1 MEAHHE
7 YRVHAFGA
15 GGRNGVVHAEG
26 VLSSISFSAP
36 PEFLGEPGR
45 WTPEHFLVAAVASCF
60 VSTFSGI
67 AEKSCLGFASFNLE
81 AEGVLGN
88 EDGIWRFTE
97 IKLRP
102 VVTVL
107 KEEDRDRVIRLLEKA
122 EKSCLIAR
130 SLPFKVTLFPAVKIE
145 EELSVPARVTLMKST
160 PEHEK
165 AICALD
171 GSAQGTKSEGL
182 YPTRGLD
189 AKRIGDLLK
198 LPVN

>member
-15 GGRNGVVHAEG
+15 GGRNGVVSAEG

-36 PEFLGEPGR
+36 PEFLGEQGR
-45 WTPEHFLVAAVASCF
+45 WTPEHFLVAAVAGCF
-60 VSTFSGI
+60 VSTFSGM
-67 AEKSCLGFASFNLE
+67 AEKSRLEFASFNMD

-102 VVTVL
+102 VVAILNEV
-107 KEEDRDRVIRLLEKA
+107 DRDRIIRLLGKA

-130 SLPFKVTLFPAVKIE
+130 SLQCKVVLFPAVKIPE
-145 EELSVPARVTLMKST
+145 EFSVPAGV
-160 PEHEK
+160 
-165 AICALD
+165 
-171 GSAQGTKSEGL
+171 
-182 YPTRGLD
+182 
-189 AKRIGDLLK
+189 
-198 LPVN
+198 

>member
-1 MEAHHE
+1 MEAHHQ

-15 GGRNGVVHAEG
+15 GGRNGVVRAEG
-26 VLSSISFSAP
+26 VLPCISFSAP
-36 PEFLGEPGR
+36 PEFLGEPGC
-45 WTPEHFLVAAVASCF
+45 WTPEHFLVAAVTSCF

-67 AEKSCLGFASFNLE
+67 AEKSRLEFATFNLD

-107 KEEDRDRVIRLLEKA
+107 KEEDRDRAIRLLEKA

-130 SLPFKVTLFPAVKIE
+130 SLQCKVVLFPAVKIKG
-145 EELSVPARVTLMKST
+145 ELSVPARL
-160 PEHEK
+160 E
-165 AICALD
+165 AL
-171 GSAQGTKSEGL
+171 AA
-182 YPTRGLD
+182 PR
-189 AKRIGDLLK
+189 
-198 LPVN
+198 

>member
-1 MEAHHE
+1 METHHE
-7 YRVHAFGA
+7 YRINAFGA

-67 AEKSCLGFASFNLE
+67 AEKSRLEFASFNLD
-81 AEGVLGN
+81 AEGLLGN
-88 EDGIWRFTE
+88 EDGIWRFKE

-102 VVTVL
+102 VVTVM
-107 KEEDRDRVIRLLEKA
+107 KEEDHDRAVRLLEKA

-130 SLPFKVTLFPAVKIE
+130 SLQCRVVLFPGVKIK
-145 EELSVPARVTLMKST
+145 EELLVPATV
-160 PEHEK
+160 
-165 AICALD
+165 
-171 GSAQGTKSEGL
+171 
-182 YPTRGLD
+182 
-189 AKRIGDLLK
+189 
-198 LPVN
+198 

>member
-1 MEAHHE
+1 MPLPLCRWKENEMETHHE
-7 YRVHAFGA
+7 YRISAFGA

-67 AEKSCLGFASFNLE
+67 AEKSRLKFASFNLD

-88 EDGIWRFTE
+88 EDGIWRFIE
-97 IKLRP
+97 INLRP

-107 KEEDRDRVIRLLEKA
+107 EEEDRDKAIRLLGKA

-130 SLPFKVTLFPAVKIE
+130 SLQFKVVLLPAVKVK
-145 EELSVPARVTLMKST
+145 EELLVPATV
-160 PEHEK
+160 
-165 AICALD
+165 
-171 GSAQGTKSEGL
+171 
-182 YPTRGLD
+182 
-189 AKRIGDLLK
+189 
-198 LPVN
+198 

>member
-15 GGRNGVVHAEG
+15 GGRNGVVGAEG

-36 PEFLGEPGR
+36 PEFLGEAGR

-60 VSTFSGI
+60 VSTFSGM
-67 AEKSCLGFASFNLE
+67 AEKSRLGFASFNLE

-88 EDGIWRFTE
+88 EDGTWRFTE

-102 VVTVL
+102 IVKVL
-107 KEEDRDRVIRLLEKA
+107 SEEDRDRAIRLLEKA

-130 SLPFKVTLFPAVKIE
+130 SLQCKFTLFPAVK
-145 EELSVPARVTLMKST
+145 V
-160 PEHEK
+160 
-165 AICALD
+165 
-171 GSAQGTKSEGL
+171 
-182 YPTRGLD
+182 
-189 AKRIGDLLK
+189 
-198 LPVN
+198 

>member
-1 MEAHHE
+1 MGSHHE
-7 YRVHAFGA
+7 YRIKAFGA
-15 GGRNGVVHAEG
+15 GGRNGVVQAEG

-45 WTPEHFLVAAVASCF
+45 WTPEHFLLAAVASCF

-67 AEKSCLGFASFNLE
+67 AEKSRLGFASFNLD

-102 VVTVL
+102 VVSIL

-130 SLPFKVTLFPAVKIE
+130 SLQFKVLLFPTVKIE
-145 EELSVPARVTLMKST
+145 EEL
-160 PEHEK
+160 
-165 AICALD
+165 
-171 GSAQGTKSEGL
+171 
-182 YPTRGLD
+182 
-189 AKRIGDLLK
+189 
-198 LPVN
+198 PVLATV

>member
-7 YRVHAFGA
+7 YRVNAFGA
-15 GGRNGVVHAEG
+15 GGRNGVVHAQG
-26 VLSSISFSAP
+26 VLSSVSFSAP

-67 AEKSCLGFASFNLE
+67 AEKSGFEFVSLNLD

-88 EDGIWRFTE
+88 EDGVWRFTE

-102 VVTVL
+102 VVTIL

-130 SLPFKVTLFPAVKIE
+130 SLQCKVVLFPAVKVE
-145 EELSVPARVTLMKST
+145 EKLSVPATV
-160 PEHEK
+160 
-165 AICALD
+165 
-171 GSAQGTKSEGL
+171 
-182 YPTRGLD
+182 
-189 AKRIGDLLK
+189 
-198 LPVN
+198 

>member
-15 GGRNGVVHAEG
+15 GGRNGVVSAEG

-60 VSTFSGI
+60 VSTFSSM
-67 AEKSCLGFASFNLE
+67 AEKSRLEFASFNMD

-102 VVTVL
+102 VVAILNEV
-107 KEEDRDRVIRLLEKA
+107 DRDRIIRLLGKA

-130 SLPFKVTLFPAVKIE
+130 SLQCKVVLFPAVTIKE
-145 EELSVPARVTLMKST
+145 EFSVPAGV
-160 PEHEK
+160 
-165 AICALD
+165 
-171 GSAQGTKSEGL
+171 
-182 YPTRGLD
+182 
-189 AKRIGDLLK
+189 
-198 LPVN
+198 

>member
-1 MEAHHE
+1 MESHHE
-7 YRVHAFGA
+7 YRIKAFGA
-15 GGRNGVVHAEG
+15 GGRNGVVQAEG

-67 AEKSCLGFASFNLE
+67 SEKSHFEFVSLRLD
-81 AEGVLGN
+81 AEGVLSN

-102 VVTVL
+102 VVSIL
-107 KEEDRDRVIRLLEKA
+107 KEEDRDRAIRLLEKA

-130 SLPFKVTLFPAVKIE
+130 SLQCKLTLFPAVQTK
-145 EELSVPARVTLMKST
+145 EELSVAATV
-160 PEHEK
+160 
-165 AICALD
+165 
-171 GSAQGTKSEGL
+171 
-182 YPTRGLD
+182 
-189 AKRIGDLLK
+189 
-198 LPVN
+198 

>member
-15 GGRNGVVHAEG
+15 GGRNGVVQAEG
-26 VLSSISFSAP
+26 VLSSISFSPP

-67 AEKSCLGFASFNLE
+67 AEKSHFEFVSLNLD

-88 EDGIWRFTE
+88 DDGVWRFTE
-97 IKLRP
+97 IRLQP
-102 VVTVL
+102 FVTIL
-107 KEEDRDRVIRLLEKA
+107 KEEDRDRAVRLLEKA

-130 SLPFKVTLFPAVKIE
+130 SLQCKVALFPAVQVK
-145 EELSVPARVTLMKST
+145 EELSVPT
-160 PEHEK
+160 K
-165 AICALD
+165 AC
-171 GSAQGTKSEGL
+171 
-182 YPTRGLD
+182 
-189 AKRIGDLLK
+189 
-198 LPVN
+198 V

>member
-7 YRVHAFGA
+7 YRIQAFGA

-26 VLSSISFSAP
+26 VLSCISFSAP

-67 AEKSCLGFASFNLE
+67 AEKSRLEFASFNLD
-81 AEGVLGN
+81 AEGLLGSA
-88 EDGIWRFTE
+88 DGIWRFTE

-107 KEEDRDRVIRLLEKA
+107 KEEDRDRAIRLLEKA

-130 SLPFKVTLFPAVKIE
+130 SLQFKVTLVPAVKVE
-145 EELSVPARVTLMKST
+145 VELAVPAR
-160 PEHEK
+160 
-165 AICALD
+165 I
-171 GSAQGTKSEGL
+171 
-182 YPTRGLD
+182 
-189 AKRIGDLLK
+189 
-198 LPVN
+198 

>member
-7 YRVHAFGA
+7 YRINAFGA

-67 AEKSCLGFASFNLE
+67 AEKSRLEFASFNLD
-81 AEGVLGN
+81 AEGLLGN

-102 VVTVL
+102 VVTVM
-107 KEEDRDRVIRLLEKA
+107 KEEDHDRAIRLLEKA

-130 SLPFKVTLFPAVKIE
+130 SLQCRVVLFPGVKIRE
-145 EELSVPARVTLMKST
+145 ESLVPATV
-160 PEHEK
+160 
-165 AICALD
+165 
-171 GSAQGTKSEGL
+171 
-182 YPTRGLD
+182 
-189 AKRIGDLLK
+189 
-198 LPVN
+198 